1 MNQLFMQNVMSRA
14 NQLAKQFQNPQQLI
28 SRMIPGI
35 PDGIRND
42 PNQILTWLQQTGK
55 VSDQQIMMARQMMGQ
70 R

>member
-14 NQLAKQFQNPQQLI
+14 NQLAQQFQNPQQLI

-42 PNQILTWLQQTGK
+42 PNQILNWLQQTGK

>member
-14 NQLAKQFQNPQQLI
+14 NQLAQQFQNPQQMI
-28 SRMIPGI
+28 QRMIPGI
-35 PDGIRND
+35 PEGIRND
-42 PNQILTWLQQTGK
+42 PNQILNWLQQTGK